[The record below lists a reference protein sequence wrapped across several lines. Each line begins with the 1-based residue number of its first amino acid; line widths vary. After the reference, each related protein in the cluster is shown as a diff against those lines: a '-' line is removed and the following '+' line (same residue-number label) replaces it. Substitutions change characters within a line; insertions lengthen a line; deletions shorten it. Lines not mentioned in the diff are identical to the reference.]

1 MKKIKLVPKK
11 MIWKIRCPGL
21 YGGYVDNVQIMQI
34 KKTDTSGKWF
44 FYFTGDTFLKNVTL
58 KNMSYTMFEKYSS
71 VKKEAEKEYLKS
83 FKSMIEHLELLIEK

>member
-21 YGGYVDNVQIMQI
+21 YGGYVENVQIMQI

-44 FYFTGDTFLKNVTL
+44 FYFTVDTNLKKVSLNNNIL
-58 KNMSYTMFEKYSS
+58 TMFKKYATA
-71 VKKEAEKEYLKS
+71 KKEAEKEYLKS
-83 FKSMIEHLELLIEK
+83 FKIMVEHLDFLTNK